1 MESQLGHTAEDH
13 DQGPHPAQ
21 PPRVIRGA
29 VWVGTIV
36 AALLVL
42 LTAAAFWL
50 SRDIEERVLAAVQP
64 YLAVDVRIGSVDV
77 SVWSSW
83 PNVEVVLRDVWV
95 EDAIHRGEA
104 FLEMERVGVV
114 MACLPLVSGSMVVEE
129 VNAQRGAVN
138 LERTRD
144 GQVNWRFWKSIQG
157 PDDGGEGMQWGL
169 EAFRLEGVQTRG
181 TWWQTGAAAAVTWS
195 ASCHE
200 LTGYMRGDADG
211 TREEFRV
218 AAESDLFV
226 DAFSASGQEWL
237 REVDLVGEVG
247 VELKGGRI
255 RVGLEEAEVRTA
267 EGRVQLRG
275 EFSDEGGF
283 SMALV
288 SEPAPVAAVLAV
300 VPRGILGDTGQGQ
313 IPQGRVAADV
323 KVGRD
328 GARSMWSG
336 PVDGSWSGSWAVRIR
351 PEELKGEFEGVH
363 YSWISGEA
371 VVHDSRE
378 GWRVHA
384 EGMRAKVAEGEVG
397 GQFTWTNSGRKE
409 RLDGLVEWR
418 VRPHRLLEDWN
429 RLSGV
434 LAPWQLEGGAVFE
447 GRAEGRLD
455 RTVPGGP
462 WAWSEGGWR
471 AGMQGVVASIAGA
484 AGQEEMK
491 VSCPGI
497 EAAGSPTLMSLTA
510 RGLAFP
516 GFQGDLTVEGRGDGI
531 PQGVN
536 IQAGEVDVEALL
548 SAWDSQSKGSGNG
561 SVSNVDL
568 NWSGSIASLRW
579 GAFKAADVSAE
590 GTWDS
595 RSGRGTIEGLEGGVF
610 GGRVD
615 ASGSWN
621 DGDIS
626 FIGRLMGAAIPD
638 LLAGTEGLGQAT
650 LQPSHIRGKV
660 WADGTLTHRF
670 GVAFDQTWETDLEVR
685 IEEGELLD
693 FELLQRIP
701 ETMRQEGKY
710 RWLADADD
718 LSRRLRRVRFEPVS
732 THVSLKRGVFNLDET
747 AVRSDAM
754 DVGVV
759 GWQRLSGGMD
769 YTLDFALRD
778 LKSDREEFGTTED
791 DGLGH
796 RFFLSIGG
804 TFDEPEFGYDRDAH
818 KAHRRTERRDAMGR
832 LRDIISGE
840 VDAPS
845 DRPARDSSG
854 AAEGAG
860 VDQLRNKE
868 STGARRP
875 VVPDDDDDDYAPE

>member
-1 MESQLGHTAEDH
+1 MGS
-13 DQGPHPAQ
+13 
-21 PPRVIRGA
+21 VVA
-29 VWVGTIV
+29 V
-36 AALLVL
+36 LLVL

-64 YLAVDVRIGSVDV
+64 YLAVDVRIGSVEV

-104 FLEMERVGVV
+104 FLEMERIGVV
-114 MACLPLVSGSMVVEE
+114 MACLPLVSGNMVVEE
-129 VNAQRGAVN
+129 VKAQRGAVN
-138 LERTRD
+138 LERAVD
-144 GQVNWRFWKSIQG
+144 GQGNWRFWKSVQG
-157 PDDGGEGMQWGL
+157 PDDGGETMQWGL
-169 EAFRLEGVQTRG
+169 EAFRLEGVQVRG
-181 TWWQTGAAAAVTWS
+181 SWWQTGAGSAVTWS
-195 ASCHE
+195 ATCHE
-200 LTGYMRGDADG
+200 LTGSMEGHSQG
-211 TREEFRV
+211 TGEFRV

-226 DAFSASGQEWL
+226 ASFSASGQEWL
-237 REVDLVGEVG
+237 REVDVEGEVG
-247 VELKGGRI
+247 VELKGGRV
-255 RVGLEEAEVRTA
+255 RVGLEKAAVRTA
-267 EGRVQLRG
+267 EGPVQLRG
-275 EFSDEGGF
+275 AFSDEGGF
-283 SMALV
+283 SMALA
-288 SEPAPVAAVLAV
+288 SEPAAVAAVLAI
-300 VPRGILGDTGQGQ
+300 VPRGMLGEPDPGQF
-313 IPQGRVAADV
+313 PEGRVAVDV

-328 GARSMWSG
+328 GGQSIWSG

-351 PEELKGEFEGVH
+351 PEELEGVFEGVR

-371 VVHDSRE
+371 VVHDRRD

-384 EGMRAKVAEGEVG
+384 DGLRAKVAEGEVG
-397 GQFTWTNSGRKE
+397 GQFTWMNSGRAE
-409 RLDGLVEWR
+409 RVDGFVEWR

-434 LAPWQLEGGAVFE
+434 LVPWRLEGGSVFD

-455 RTVPGGP
+455 RTIPGGP
-462 WAWSEGGWR
+462 WTWSEGGWR
-471 AGMQGVVASIAGA
+471 AGIQDAVAWIGGS
-484 AGQEEMK
+484 AGQEEIK
-491 VSCPGI
+491 VACPGI
-497 EAAGSPTLMSLTA
+497 EAGGSPSRMTVTTK
-510 RGLAFP
+510 GLVLP
-516 GFQGDLTVEGRGDGI
+516 GFQGDLTVVGRGDGT
-531 PQGVN
+531 PQNVT
-536 IQAGEVDVEALL
+536 IEAGEVDVDALL
-548 SAWDSQSKGSGNG
+548 SAWDSQPKGFGTG
-561 SVSNVDL
+561 SASNVRL

-579 GAFKAADVSAE
+579 GALKAANISAD

-595 RSGRGTIEGLEGGVF
+595 PPGRGTIEGLEGDVF

-615 ASGSWN
+615 ATGSWN

-626 FIGRLMGAAIPD
+626 FIGRLMGASIPD
-638 LLAGTEGLGQAT
+638 LLAGTDGLGQAT
-650 LQPSHIRGKV
+650 LQPSHVRGKV

-718 LSRRLRRVRFEPVS
+718 LSRRLKRVRFDPVS
-732 THVSLKRGVFNLDET
+732 TRVSLMRGVFNLDET
-747 AVRSDAM
+747 FVRSDAM

-778 LKSDREEFGTTED
+778 LKSDRDEFGTTED

-818 KAHRRTERRDAMGR
+818 KAHRKTERRDAMGR
-832 LRDIISGE
+832 LRDIISGGA
-840 VDAPS
+840 DAPS
-845 DRPARDSSG
+845 DRPARDSSE
-854 AAEGAG
+854 AAAGAG
-860 VDQLRNKE
+860 VDQVRNKE
-868 STGARRP
+868 SVGVRRP
-875 VVPDDDDDDYAPE
+875 VVPDDDDDDYVPE